1 MINVILKYL
10 KSIKLKQNILV
21 INLII
26 LICLIM
32 FLKNTLA
39 LEYVK

>member
-1 MINVILKYL
+1 MINFILKYL